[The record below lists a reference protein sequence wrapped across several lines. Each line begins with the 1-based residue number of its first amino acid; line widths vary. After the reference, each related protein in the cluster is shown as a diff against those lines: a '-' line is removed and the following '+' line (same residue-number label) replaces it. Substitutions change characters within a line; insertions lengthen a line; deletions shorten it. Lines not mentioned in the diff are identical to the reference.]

1 MPGRAD
7 IQRGM
12 LDRPFVAG
20 SVSSRAPLT
29 ADRGWPAPH
38 IESQLPSPAQYSH
51 CRPPP
56 AVDALKMERR
66 ERPVPRWSSH
76 CSWSH
81 ATRERQTPRQGSAT
95 PVSMDSCSNSRLLA
109 NRVNVSTQPHRCDL
123 LGIATGRS
131 CTSRGPL
138 NLSGRAER
146 SISSHCRYAR
156 RETLR
161 RHRSRNGS
169 FQPSCVSSF
178 GNMNFRCAGKC

>member
-1 MPGRAD
+1 MTAMCGRRD
-7 IQRGM
+7 G
-12 LDRPFVAG
+12 LLLAG
-20 SVSSRAPLT
+20 SVSTGPGQEADFRCSGLT
-29 ADRGWPAPH
+29 SHG
-38 IESQLPSPAQYSH
+38 QLSARPGNSH

-109 NRVNVSTQPHRCDL
+109 NRVNVSTQPHRCGL

-178 GNMNFRCAGKC
+178 GNMNCSCAGKC